1 MARKKAAAH
10 HGGAWK
16 VAYADFVTAMMAL
29 FMVLWISAQDKK
41 ILLSTSRYFQNPFNS
56 PLTQSS
62 GVMPYDKSSQTAEN
76 NQSMEQPED
85 TGKKPSES
93 MKQVDLAFLNSAAK
107 DFMKLLNLDD
117 ADRLQAIDVQVTSDG
132 LRITLF
138 DRARRPLFVNNTSA
152 FTEWG
157 RFVMQNIAWLIER
170 NRFTVIIEGHTRGQL
185 EFLDPDFTAWELS
198 AERANAS
205 RRALTHY
212 AVDPGSIERVSGY
225 ADTRPVAGEDPTSE
239 SNQRVALSLNIGKK
253 TGRTSGLA
261 AEPAKPIPRL
271 TRQP

>member
-1 MARKKAAAH
+1 MARKKEAAH

-41 ILLSTSRYFQNPFNS
+41 ILLSTSRYFQNPFHS
-56 PLTQSS
+56 PISQSS
-62 GVMPYDKSSQTAEN
+62 GVMPFEKSSQSKEN

-85 TGKKPSES
+85 TGKKPNDSQ
-93 MKQVDLAFLNSAAK
+93 KQVELAFLNSAAK
-107 DFMKLLNLDD
+107 EFMKLLNIDD
-117 ADRLQAIDVQVTSDG
+117 TDKNQSIDVSVTSDG

-138 DRARRPLFVNNTSA
+138 DRARRPLFKDNTAA

-170 NRFTVIIEGHTRGQL
+170 HRFTVVIEGHTRAKL
-185 EFLDPDFTAWELS
+185 DFPDPDYTAWELS
-198 AERANAS
+198 AERANAA

-212 AVDPGSIERVSGY
+212 AVDAGSIERVSGY

-239 SNQRVALSLNIGKK
+239 SNQRVALSLNVGKK
-253 TGRTSGLA
+253 TGRTGSLA
-261 AEPAKPIPRL
+261 PEPAKSPARFTLRP
-271 TRQP
+271 